1 MYVIAGVTGNTG
13 AVVADTLLAEGQ
25 PVRVIVRSA
34 DKGAAWKAR
43 GAEVFVGSL
52 EDPLALSQALVGA
65 RGAYLLVPPDMTHP
79 AQLARGRRIVEVFVE
94 ALTRTPIPHVVL
106 LSSIGAELAE
116 GTGPIRYLH
125 YAEERL
131 GSLPQT
137 RLTSL
142 RAAYFMENLQS
153 GFGPARDG
161 GVLPAL
167 FAPDTALEMVSTVD
181 IGRTAAHA
189 LRETP
194 AKNEVIELSGP
205 EAYTY
210 ADGGGGAGAGAGWA
224 VGRPR
229 RALPGDVAGHRPG
242 RPGLPRPAPPRARQG
257 HADRPR
263 GRSARPLTHADAPA
277 ARKNGKQYPNL
288 RPRVRTGRPA
298 RPKPRSCRVCPR
310 RAALSGPRRP
320 SGAPTEPARGPR
332 PARTASA

>member
-52 EDPLALSQALVGA
+52 EDPLALSQALAGA

-167 FAPDTALEMVSTVD
+167 FAPDKALEMVSTVD

-194 AKNEVIELSGP
+194 SKNEVIELSGP
-205 EAYTY
+205 EPYTY
-210 ADGGGGAGAGAGWA
+210 AD
-224 VGRPR
+224 
-229 RALPGDVAGHRPG
+229 
-242 RPGLPRPAPPRARQG
+242 
-257 HADRPR
+257 
-263 GRSARPLTHADAPA
+263 A
-277 ARKNGKQYPNL
+277 ARAVSAALGKPVAPLPVPAEAVVPALVQAGLSADLAGLYL
-288 RPRVRTGRPA
+288 EMSQAIGRGALAFHGQHRRVRGKDTLTA
-298 RPKPRSCRVCPR
+298 RV
-310 RAALSGPRRP
+310 AALLGR
-320 SGAPTEPARGPR
+320 
-332 PARTASA
+332 